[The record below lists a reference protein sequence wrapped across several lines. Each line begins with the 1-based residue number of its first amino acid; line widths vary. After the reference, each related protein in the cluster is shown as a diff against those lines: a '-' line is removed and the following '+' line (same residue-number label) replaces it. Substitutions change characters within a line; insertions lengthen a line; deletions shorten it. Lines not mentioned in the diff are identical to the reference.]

1 MNKFKSIL
9 YVLSNTINE
18 SSPSLVRAIALA
30 KSSQADLTLLYVLP
44 KPALSSYLKGVGF
57 DNREL
62 EAKAL
67 AREEANLH
75 QLIASLGKGIPI
87 KAELRVGKNYI
98 ESIRAVQ
105 ANDFALVIKEADRFS
120 WLDRF
125 IGSDDM
131 NLLRECP
138 CPVWLMHK
146 NEKPDYHSIMAAVDF
161 DTDEGETCNA
171 ELNER
176 IVDLASSLS
185 LAGLTSLYVVNAYDV
200 PEVGFIRLWVEQPDE
215 VEKELF
221 ESEYRLRQHKMAEL
235 FTDMKQRLGEDVYNY
250 LSPRSHIV
258 RGIAGQELPK
268 VAKMTKADL
277 IVMGTVARTGIAGV
291 IIGNTAETVL
301 SQLECSVLAIKP
313 KGFVSP
319 VV

>member
-1 MNKFKSIL
+1 MGKFKNIL
-9 YVLSNTINE
+9 YVLSNKINE
-18 SSPSLVRAIALA
+18 SSPSLIRAIVLA
-30 KSSQADLTLLYVLP
+30 GNCQANLTLLHVLP
-44 KPALSSYLKGVGF
+44 KPALSAYLKEVGF

-62 EAKAL
+62 EEKAL
-67 AREEANLH
+67 AREEASLH
-75 QLIASLGKGIPI
+75 QLVASLDKDLNI
-87 KAELRVGKNYI
+87 KVELRVGKNYI

-105 ANDFALVIKEADRFS
+105 ANNFDLVIKEADRFS

-125 IGSDDM
+125 VGSDDM

-146 NEKPDYHSIMAAVDF
+146 DEKPDYNSIMAAVDF
-161 DTDEGETCNA
+161 DTGDETCNA
-171 ELNER
+171 DLNEK
-176 IVDLASSLS
+176 IVDLAGSLS

-200 PEVGFIRLWVEQPDE
+200 PEVGFIRLWVEQPDD

-221 ESEYRLRQHKMAEL
+221 EAEYRLRQQKMAEL
-235 FTDMKQRLGEDVYNY
+235 FTEMKQRLGEESYNY
-250 LSPRSHIV
+250 LSPHSHIV

-277 IVMGTVARTGIAGV
+277 IVMGTVARTGLAGV

-319 VV
+319 VS